1 MGEGCAIKILKSILK
16 FIAIAFM
23 VSLFSFFTSY
33 RITDSIIKN
42 STYEKNEYNHIK
54 EKINAVI
61 EQEKR
66 ANRK

>member
-1 MGEGCAIKILKSILK
+1 
-16 FIAIAFM
+16 M
-23 VSLFSFFTSY
+23 VSLVSFFTSY